1 MGTAHFMSDAAYE
14 PVELRAPSGARVME
28 IDWADGHRS
37 SYPHELL
44 RGFCP
49 CAHCQGHEGPIRYVE
64 GGNLE
69 LNDIELVGNYALR
82 LVWGDGHQTGIYS
95 HRYLRSLCAC
105 SSCAEKD
112 PKSRSFSRE

>member
-1 MGTAHFMSDAAYE
+1 MSEAPE
-14 PVELRAPSGARVME
+14 PIELRAPRRARVME

-37 SYPHELL
+37 VYQHELL

-49 CAHCQGHEGPIRYVE
+49 CATCQGHEGPIRFAE
-64 GGNLE
+64 GGDLE
-69 LNDIELVGNYALR
+69 LADIESVGNYALR

-95 HRYLRSLCAC
+95 HRFLRSLCAC
-105 SSCAEKD
+105 SSCVTDE